1 MQSPTV
7 GLQEGIATGD
17 SEQDESTTPLAD
29 NQQTVEVVK
38 LGGFATRF
46 QAAPPT
52 GPPLSEELATGIR
65 GLISEKL
72 DEAAI
77 KEIMDKHVPPENLD
91 ILEVPKVNPLIWENI
106 PAKTKSKDLRLQK
119 LQRPLV
125 KGIVAVARCFPDN
138 PTVEQQEALALLAQT
153 NTEINMYRRELIK
166 PDLNSRFH
174 PLCKADVRV
183 TKYLFGDDLGKVVKD
198 MAEQQKAATVTKI
211 GASKN
216 STTSSTRNQYG
227 TCIKKWIED
236 CDEKSYDTMSTTT
249 NIVLDFLVELKE
261 EGLSYSAINTARR
274 SALASFVVLNSGQAI
289 SNDPLISRFLKGI
302 FNLHPP
308 LPRYKD
314 IWDVGVV
321 LQYLSSLYPGQEISL
336 KELSLKLCSLIAL
349 TTAQRMQTIHL
360 LKIDQLKLCQSSASF
375 YITGLVEQSRP
386 GNHQITVKLQGYPQ
400 DERICVMNTL
410 HTYLERT
417 APLRGS
423 EKQLFISYRKP
434 YLKVSK
440 DTL

>member
-7 GLQEGIATGD
+7 GLQEAIATSD

-77 KEIMDKHVPPENLD
+77 KEIMDKHVPPVNLD

-153 NTEINMYRRELIK
+153 NTEINMY
-166 PDLNSRFH
+166 
-174 PLCKADVRV
+174 
-183 TKYLFGDDLGKVVKD
+183 
-198 MAEQQKAATVTKI
+198 
-211 GASKN
+211 
-216 STTSSTRNQYG
+216 
-227 TCIKKWIED
+227 
-236 CDEKSYDTMSTTT
+236 
-249 NIVLDFLVELKE
+249 
-261 EGLSYSAINTARR
+261 
-274 SALASFVVLNSGQAI
+274 
-289 SNDPLISRFLKGI
+289 
-302 FNLHPP
+302 
-308 LPRYKD
+308 
-314 IWDVGVV
+314 
-321 LQYLSSLYPGQEISL
+321 
-336 KELSLKLCSLIAL
+336 
-349 TTAQRMQTIHL
+349 
-360 LKIDQLKLCQSSASF
+360 
-375 YITGLVEQSRP
+375 
-386 GNHQITVKLQGYPQ
+386 
-400 DERICVMNTL
+400 
-410 HTYLERT
+410 
-417 APLRGS
+417 
-423 EKQLFISYRKP
+423 
-434 YLKVSK
+434 
-440 DTL
+440 